1 MLPSCEW
8 ISDGVN
14 NLCRFTRE
22 YPPHQWTSLFSSRGR
37 IEDCVANSKS
47 KPRSR
52 KFRLLLRSSQLKRTH
67 AIYVCD

>member
-22 YPPHQWTSLFSSRGR
+22 YPPHQWTSSFSSIADTGG
-37 IEDCVANSKS
+37 
-47 KPRSR
+47 
-52 KFRLLLRSSQLKRTH
+52 LLRALADQRS
-67 AIYVCD
+67 V

>member
-37 IEDCVANSKS
+37 IEDLCRELEVERAFAEV
-47 KPRSR
+47 PIALALIRAEAHSR
-52 KFRLLLRSSQLKRTH
+52 NIRL
-67 AIYVCD
+67 